1 MNIIDEMALEA
12 IKDDY
17 FLSLFHTAE
26 KMYWQ
31 HILKSQELSTYVF
44 SSKEYADILTFA
56 DILSLSSFAEHRNF
70 AIKIIS
76 YLSHTYSSDAKFQY
90 YSRGIMIRLGNF
102 PGYNLLSS
110 NNTEEETI
118 LPLDIS
124 LEKQFKE

>member
-31 HILKSQELSTYVF
+31 HILEPQKLSTCVF

-56 DILSLSSFAEHRNF
+56 DILSLSSVADHRNF

-76 YLSHTYSSDAKFQY
+76 CLNHTYSTDA
-90 YSRGIMIRLGNF
+90 
-102 PGYNLLSS
+102 
-110 NNTEEETI
+110 
-118 LPLDIS
+118 
-124 LEKQFKE
+124 